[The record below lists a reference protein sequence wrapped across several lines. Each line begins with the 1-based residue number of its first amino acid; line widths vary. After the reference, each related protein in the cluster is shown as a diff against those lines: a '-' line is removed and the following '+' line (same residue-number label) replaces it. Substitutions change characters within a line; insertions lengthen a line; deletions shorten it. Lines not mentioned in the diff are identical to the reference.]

1 MLRVRYAMRRSPHH
15 GQQDCMLIGNKIRQE
30 ANQPPRSVGMSA
42 SNTIFAVA
50 DGVSSSPHASL
61 ASAYALEALRKI
73 QQQRDADGVTDLVDG
88 RVIRKIHAEL
98 CRRMA
103 DHPATRG
110 SATTIAIAHIIDN
123 RLRVLNVGDSRVW
136 LRRARSVAI
145 GDTWLCMRRAGGEVS
160 MLSKDHTVLQGL
172 IDRGEASAD
181 VEYASFYQALEHAL
195 VADHDADDF
204 AIHSSTVDIDVGDEI
219 ILCTDGVANA
229 LTHGDMEAALHDCKV
244 TDNLGSLCNAITT
257 HGLVDDYSI
266 IWIEVTR

>member
-1 MLRVRYAMRRSPHH
+1 MLDVRHAMQRGPHH
-15 GQQDCMLIGNKIRQE
+15 GQQDCMLFGNKIRQE
-30 ANQPPRSVGMSA
+30 ANEPPTNVGMSA
-42 SNTIFAVA
+42 SNILFAVA
-50 DGVSSSPHASL
+50 DGVSSSPLSSL

-73 QQQRDADGVTDLVDG
+73 QQQREADGVTDLVDG

-103 DHPATRG
+103 DHPRTRG
-110 SATTIAIAHIIDN
+110 SATTIAVAHIDE
-123 RLRVLNVGDSRVW
+123 RQLRILNVGDSRVW
-136 LRRARSVAI
+136 LRRAN
-145 GDTWLCMRRAGGEVS
+145 GEVR

-204 AIHSSTVDIDVGDEI
+204 AIHSATVDIDVGDEI

-229 LTHGDMEAALHDCKV
+229 LENADMAAALHDRTA
-244 TDNLGSLCNAITT
+244 TDQIDSLCETIASR
-257 HGLVDDYSI
+257 GLVDDYSI
-266 IWIEVTR
+266 IWIKVKR